1 MIIQGLIITVVGMA
15 VTFLF
20 LILLVVAT
28 HRTGKLISRLEALK
42 SSTPPP
48 TKKEKVALPSATQ
61 PAPAAAA
68 AAPAPAALPQEQ
80 LAAVIAVAQREFGLP
95 LK

>member
-1 MIIQGLIITVVGMA
+1 MIIQGLIITVVGMT

-48 TKKEKVALPSATQ
+48 AKKEKVALPSATQ
-61 PAPAAAA
+61 PAPAAPAA
-68 AAPAPAALPQEQ
+68 AALPQEQ

>member
-1 MIIQGLIITVVGMA
+1 MIIQGLIITVVGMT

-61 PAPAAAA
+61 PAPAAPAA
-68 AAPAPAALPQEQ
+68 AALPQEQ

>member
-1 MIIQGLIITVVGMA
+1 MIIQGLIITVVGMT

-61 PAPAAAA
+61 PAT